1 MNPRKKQNIFLF
13 FCLQLFVV
21 AVWNFELYMLPLA
34 LLLLLVW
41 NFMFSSGRET
51 AEMVRKMGKHFSLF
65 VPWEKWKS
73 SLALLLLPQ
82 TMEAMFEWEDEDED
96 KEDKVTPP

>member
-1 MNPRKKQNIFLF
+1 MSFCFL

-21 AVWNFELYMLPLA
+21 AVWNVELYMLPLA

-51 AEMVRKMGKHFSLF
+51 AEMVRKVGKSSSVF
-65 VPWEKWKS
+65 VPREK
-73 SLALLLLPQ
+73 
-82 TMEAMFEWEDEDED
+82 
-96 KEDKVTPP
+96 